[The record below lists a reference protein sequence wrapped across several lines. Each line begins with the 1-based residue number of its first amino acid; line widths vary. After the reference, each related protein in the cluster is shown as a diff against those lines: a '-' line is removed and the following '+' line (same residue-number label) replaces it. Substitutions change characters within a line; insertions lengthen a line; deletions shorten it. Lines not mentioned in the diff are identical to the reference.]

1 MIMDVISKD
10 GAPIAIGPYSQA
22 VRAGDFLFCSGQLG
36 IDVGTGGLVGDDIE
50 SQTAQALKNLAEVLR
65 AGGLDMSDVV
75 KTTVFLADM
84 DDFPLVNELY
94 AARFGTHKPARA
106 TVQVARLPLDALIEI
121 ECTACSS

>member
-1 MIMDVISKD
+1 MDVISTD

-22 VRAGDFLFCSGQLG
+22 VRDGDFLFCSGQLG
-36 IDVGTGGLVGDDIE
+36 IDVVTGRLVGDDIE
-50 SQTAQALKNLAEVLR
+50 SQTAQALKNMAEVLR

-84 DDFPLVNELY
+84 DDFPLMNELY

-121 ECTACSS
+121 ECTACSL